1 MVIFGGSGIKRVYEN
16 DPTGYDKN
24 SFSSDLDKYIIGGE
38 ALLWGNDVQGEEIES
53 RLWPR
58 GMAIAE
64 RLWSNPSTGK
74 FQDVWGKLKI
84 ELDFWLI
91 LF

>member
-1 MVIFGGSGIKRVYEN
+1 MYEN
-16 DPTGYDKN
+16 NPRGYHKN
-24 SFSSDLDKYIIGGE
+24 SFNPDLDKNIIGGE

-64 RLWSNPSTGK
+64 RLWSNPSTGM
-74 FQDVWGKLKI
+74 F
-84 ELDFWLI
+84 
-91 LF
+91 